1 MFPTVPD
8 VPPEQQIVTTGPL
21 RYEDVAQDGRLILTA
36 LPNFMG
42 LAVFQGLIVRSEAPR
57 ANAHAGI
64 IPILTRLT
72 IEGGGGPVSVR
83 RPVTIA
89 GAFQL
94 AHTVDERGEVERL
107 IMNAYATLTAPI
119 GRTNPPAPPNAGAPI
134 AVGRVLGQHVF
145 TRLFAP
151 REQRKVTRFAPG
163 PWPAVPE
170 ARVAWEPP
178 ESLLELP
185 PGATPLDDALLPD
198 EVATV
203 FGLAHSDSNQ
213 HVNSLVYP
221 RLFED
226 ATLRRLAARGR
237 DLAVLARFA
246 DVAYRKPCFAGQR
259 MRILL
264 RLYERDGQCGAVGTF
279 VADDDRGARPHVV
292 VRMELG

>member
-1 MFPTVPD
+1 MFPPVPQ
-8 VPPEQQIVTTGPL
+8 VPPEQQIITTGPL

-57 ANAHAGI
+57 VNAHAGI

-72 IEGGGGPVSVR
+72 IEGGDGPVSVR
-83 RPVTIA
+83 KPVTVA
-89 GAFQL
+89 GAYEL
-94 AHTVDERGEVERL
+94 AHTVDEKGEVNRL
-107 IMNAYATLTAPI
+107 LMNTYATLTAPI

-134 AVGRVLGQHVF
+134 GVGRVLGQHVF

-151 REQRKVTRFAPG
+151 PEQRRVTAFAPG
-163 PWPAVPE
+163 PWPPVPPT
-170 ARVAWEPP
+170 RVEWQPP
-178 ESLLELP
+178 DALLALP
-185 PGATPLDDALLPD
+185 AGAAGVDDELLPD

-226 ATLRRLAARGR
+226 AALRRLAARGR
-237 DLAVLARFA
+237 ELKVLARFV
-246 DVAYRKPCFAGQR
+246 DVVYRKPCFAGQR

-264 RLYERDGQCGAVGTF
+264 RLYERDGRCGAVGTF
-279 VADDDRGARPHVV
+279 VPDEDRGARPHVV